1 MPSYVISG
9 CSGSGKSTLL
19 SALAERGESVVSE
32 PGREIVRDQLRIGG
46 DGLPWV
52 NIQRFVDL
60 CTTRAIHDF
69 DRHASSPRRTFF
81 DRSFIDIATAVE
93 THNLAIPRSL
103 EQALESKR
111 YSSIVFMSPP
121 WKDLFATD
129 AERKHSYGDA
139 LEEYEA
145 LVPSYERFGYELVFL
160 PQTSVPERVSFVL
173 STLMERKSTHGS

>member
-32 PGREIVRDQLRIGG
+32 PGRQIVRDQIRSGG
-46 DGLPWV
+46 DGLPWA
-52 NIQRFVDL
+52 NLQRFVDL
-60 CTTRAIHDF
+60 CTTRAIDDF
-69 DRHASSPRRTFF
+69 NRHESSPRRTFF
-81 DRSFIDIATAVE
+81 DRGFIDIATAVE
-93 THNLAIPRSL
+93 THNLATPRLL
-103 EQALESKR
+103 EQALASKR

-139 LEEYEA
+139 VEEYEG
-145 LVPSYERFGYELVFL
+145 LVPFYERFGYELVFL

-173 STLMERKSTHGS
+173 DTLMERKPTDES